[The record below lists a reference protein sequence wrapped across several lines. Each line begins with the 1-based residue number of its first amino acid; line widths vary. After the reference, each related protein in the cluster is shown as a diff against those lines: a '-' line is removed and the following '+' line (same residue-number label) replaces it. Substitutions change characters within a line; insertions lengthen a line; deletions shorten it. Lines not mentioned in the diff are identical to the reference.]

1 MRLVANSML
10 AYSGMKIELMK
21 SDVVGFGN
29 GIVVATDK
37 IHFLHCQLYLIQMIS
52 TK

>member
-21 SDVVGFGN
+21 SDVVGFGS
-29 GIVVATDK
+29 GIVVQ
-37 IHFLHCQLYLIQMIS
+37 IRS
-52 TK
+52 TFCTVNFT